1 MRSRSWSLVHCSGV
15 KQREVKKKN
24 HVKIKTASR
33 NMCKGNNLK
42 YLESL
47 ISAWV
52 GTSGEH

>member
-24 HVKIKTASR
+24 HVNVKTASR